1 MSEGLGSNE
10 IQYRGWTIKP
20 MPKRK
25 GQHWLAHS
33 LISEAASS
41 GEGIDGLSILEDKEP
56 FESEAQATAEAL
68 SWAKQVI
75 DGKQQP

>member
-1 MSEGLGSNE
+1 MSEEVGSDE

-20 MPKRK
+20 MPTRK

-33 LISEAASS
+33 LISKAAST
-41 GEGIDGLSILEDKEP
+41 GEGLDGLSILEDKDP
-56 FESEAQATAEAL
+56 FESRDQAAAEAI

-75 DGKQQP
+75 DGKQRP